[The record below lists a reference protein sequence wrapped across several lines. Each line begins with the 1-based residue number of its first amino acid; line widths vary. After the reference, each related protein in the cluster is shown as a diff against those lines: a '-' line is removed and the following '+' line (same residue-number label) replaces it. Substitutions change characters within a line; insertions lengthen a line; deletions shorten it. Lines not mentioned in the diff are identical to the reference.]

1 MVNFRVQYKDLL
13 GMFGYFMKDVPIDIM
28 EKDFSDEEIGKA
40 SAAQVPT
47 ERIPSD
53 VEKAPF
59 AVPIRRMDVGQ
70 HRWPRQN
77 GIVRPAIHHRVA
89 ERFQGGEQF

>member
-40 SAAQVPT
+40 FGVS
-47 ERIPSD
+47 I
-53 VEKAPF
+53 KAF
-59 AVPIRRMDVGQ
+59 RLLVVLGY
-70 HRWPRQN
+70 
-77 GIVRPAIHHRVA
+77 
-89 ERFQGGEQF
+89 